1 MWRDVLRVA
10 SLRTFDSNAPMMSM
24 SPTTSITSVP
34 CADISYFLNVL
45 QRARKDDDNMCVL
58 S

>member
-1 MWRDVLRVA
+1 
-10 SLRTFDSNAPMMSM
+10 MMSM